1 MNKEDFPIFKAN
13 KDLIYLDS
21 AASAQKP
28 LFVLDFMHNF
38 AATRYSNVHRGNYY
52 LSEMATKAY
61 EDARHTIAQFVGAKD
76 EDIIFV
82 RGATEAIN
90 LIASSYGHTLKAG
103 DEVLISEAEHHSNF
117 VPWQMLAKE
126 KGIIL
131 KFINV
136 LPSGELDM
144 KDFENKLSEK
154 TRLVSI
160 TQLSNVIGVVN
171 PIEKVIDLAHRAGAK
186 VLVDGCQ
193 GIVHTS
199 VDLRELDVDFYA
211 FSGHKLYG
219 PTGIGVLYGKEEIM
233 NELPPYQG
241 GGDMIEHVSFS
252 GVSFAK
258 TPARFE
264 AGTPAIIEA
273 VGLMAACNYVKN
285 IGYVRIA
292 EHERQLMHLLS
303 EGLDSVGCVETLGDI
318 KLKKSLV
325 CFNLKGIHPQD
336 AAMVL
341 SEMGVAV
348 RVGHHCAEPITE
360 KYGVNASIRVS
371 LGIYN
376 DGDDIMKLITALL
389 KTQKILGRK

>member
-90 LIASSYGHTLKAG
+90 LIASSYGRTLKAG

-160 TQLSNVIGVVN
+160 TQISNVIGVVN

-285 IGYVRIA
+285 IGYARIE

-318 KLKKSLV
+318 KLKRSLV